1 MRDGDGDERRSRW
14 QDERID
20 DLATLARANQT
31 RLDTLQNLVAVHDIQ
46 LIELKRDLT
55 ARTEHR
61 WQMQLTLLA
70 VLLTSIGT
78 LVATVI
84 SLYHH

>member
-1 MRDGDGDERRSRW
+1 MNGGDHERRSKW

-20 DLATLARANQT
+20 DLATLSRTNAT

-46 LIELKRDLT
+46 LIELKRDIS
-55 ARTEHR
+55 AREDHR
-61 WQMQLTLLA
+61 WQLQLTLFA

-78 LVATVI
+78 LAASII
-84 SLYHH
+84 SVVYH